1 MSSGKRFHPEYAGIV
16 AQGVLHHLSDCCHR
30 MEIAGSLRRGTK
42 DVGDIEIVCIPKE
55 VIPQMSF
62 PVYGIGET
70 KSNRKSRQPKR
81 VFPLYDEIRKLD
93 WLIPRKDRAGNTR
106 LGPRY
111 MALIDICTDVPVDLF
126 CVLPPAQWGTIM
138 TIRTGP
144 ADFSHMLMSVSR
156 RKGFQCEDGQLF
168 KVNKREGFK
177 KLIDT
182 PEERDF
188 FKAINIAWVKP
199 ENRL

>member
-1 MSSGKRFHPEYAGIV
+1 MSSGKRFHPEYAGMV
-16 AQGVLHHLSDCCHR
+16 AQGVLHHLGDSCVR
-30 MEIAGSLRRGTK
+30 MEIAGSLRRGTE
-42 DVGDIEIVCIPKE
+42 DVGDIEIVCVPKE
-55 VIPQMSF
+55 VVPQMSL

-70 KSNRKSRQPKR
+70 RSRRKSLQTKR

-93 WLIPRKDRAGNTR
+93 WLIPRKDRAGQTR
-106 LGPRY
+106 IGQRY
-111 MALIDICTDVPVDLF
+111 MALEDICTGVPIDLF
-126 CVLPPAQWGTIM
+126 CVLPPAQWGVIM

-156 RKGFQCEDGQLF
+156 RKGFKCEDGQLF
-168 KVNKREGFK
+168 KVSKREGTK
-177 KLIDT
+177 TLVQT
-182 PEERDF
+182 PEESDF